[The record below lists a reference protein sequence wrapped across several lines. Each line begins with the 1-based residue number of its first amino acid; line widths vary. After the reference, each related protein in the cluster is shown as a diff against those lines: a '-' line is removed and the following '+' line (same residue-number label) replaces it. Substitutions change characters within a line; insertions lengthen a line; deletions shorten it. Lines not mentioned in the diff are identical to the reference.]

1 MSGLVRSLLLLFL
14 LLAASPLK
22 AADQVAP
29 DWILRGALQALS
41 DETAGTAAAALPI
54 LKVLAPTLPPGP
66 EADRIAR
73 QVLKMLRDPALV
85 ADAAEALA
93 HFPEGEWR
101 ASAIEA
107 MLGRMRETQNHTE
120 RLRFLTVLGTVD
132 LPASTLSVVSETILP
147 FLAAD
152 QAPDLRAKA
161 AVVLARLVD
170 SSPHVDLWAQLLAVI
185 KEPMLWMRGADA
197 MQAVAFNLSRHHA
210 LEVVIALV
218 HLQSTEG
225 GLPLRPANLSDALEN
240 AVLQAPKA
248 ALVEELLRIMRDG
261 TSGEKLAVLRSMS
274 RVVIPESKHDEFYR
288 LTAPLLRSDYREMP
302 EAAAALLADM
312 PHKKRDEAL
321 ESLLGRVGYTEAPFR
336 ADIMRLFRKIAVG
349 GAHSDG
355 YLPERFVD
363 DLLSYA
369 RDTQSDLREEAL
381 KTLAVDNSGS
391 ERSRIFHDLLNAWG
405 DRNLEMSEVYLNALS
420 INYDGNYCPDF
431 VWSRHD
437 IREIFKNEISIE
449 ILIDILNKISQDECQ
464 HKIYKELLEIFRIY
478 KYKEAAIILLRWAKV
493 EFLRDNIIEII
504 EISNGIFSIRDNYNL
519 IVFFSRKF
527 SEIYHLR
534 GLNYS
539 EWAKIYDPI
548 MADFHTALGYAL
560 MRDETGSLIRSLL
573 ATNLSR
579 LNQNA
584 RRDIIFALAKS
595 DSIRH
600 TDIISP
606 FLIESI
612 RLSEEKELLIGISVL
627 AKFARP
633 KDLTEVLNLLDSVT
647 EKESNFFRLSVFEIY
662 RKILDI
668 DNANL
673 IVRRTRDILN
683 STNRLHRSRVYK
695 DGTDADETQR
705 SIEEENILHGN
716 AWLFLSE
723 VPSGE
728 WSQQIVKDLMDDG
741 LGSVDESGLEP
752 EIALKVL
759 LVHGPGHAV
768 SSLAA
773 LRASHATA
781 PWNIASIRMAAHL
794 AAGGDP
800 EAEVLLAWLGR
811 VEPDRLP
818 LASVRRDP
826 AQAHSV
832 LSIFLKH
839 WDDVSASRSLREEAE
854 ARVMDVVYAACGVRA
869 ALSDL
874 GLWGRISF
882 TLEAL
887 VGRAIPRPRCWTPDQ
902 LETLRKLYAAF
913 HVGSAHRVA
922 LAQHIQEQS
931 PSDGLE
937 SALPWLIP
945 GWILFWVTFLFVFP
959 WSRTVQ
965 AIFFW
970 NPRVR
975 GMVSLGAVPLM
986 LHLPPL
992 RRHLLRPFREKL
1004 LEEAR
1009 LEALPD
1015 LGFFGDVRVRHGDGP
1030 ARTITDVLP
1039 GLSGAVVLRGDAG
1052 LGKTSI
1058 LRQLASQQRRPVV
1071 FLQARDCADGV
1082 EAAVLDHIG
1091 RIQEEGFVRG
1101 AIHTGGLLVL
1111 IDGLN
1116 EVSVE
1121 IRMKISDLL
1130 KRRIRGDIVVA
1141 TQPIEWEPPAG
1152 VRVYD
1157 LLPLDRE
1164 ATRRFLVSRP
1174 VAADPTHL
1182 VHGPAFETAVD
1193 CFITGAL
1200 DQAPGE
1206 GEREAAKI
1214 ILSNPFDLTLAA
1226 DLLARGHMPAATG
1239 LIDAAFRLADEGG
1252 PGEPGY
1258 RAKAGV
1264 PFPLVAFGRH
1274 AVQMRL
1280 EDRNWF
1286 QPGEFEAEQPCLI
1299 HQRMLVQRS
1308 VMAWRGREGEAPER
1322 VIFRHDRIWD
1332 FFMAAAFEADADLVE
1347 AHLGDPRFRGVYLR
1361 IAETWPPEK
1370 AMVVRDALV
1379 QVAAERNEHAVSDAV
1394 VMRLKARLGA
1404 VKPA

>member
-1 MSGLVRSLLLLFL
+1 
-14 LLAASPLK
+14 
-22 AADQVAP
+22 
-29 DWILRGALQALS
+29 
-41 DETAGTAAAALPI
+41 
-54 LKVLAPTLPPGP
+54 
-66 EADRIAR
+66 
-73 QVLKMLRDPALV
+73 
-85 ADAAEALA
+85 
-93 HFPEGEWR
+93 
-101 ASAIEA
+101 
-107 MLGRMRETQNHTE
+107 
-120 RLRFLTVLGTVD
+120 
-132 LPASTLSVVSETILP
+132 
-147 FLAAD
+147 
-152 QAPDLRAKA
+152 
-161 AVVLARLVD
+161 
-170 SSPHVDLWAQLLAVI
+170 
-185 KEPMLWMRGADA
+185 
-197 MQAVAFNLSRHHA
+197 
-210 LEVVIALV
+210 
-218 HLQSTEG
+218 
-225 GLPLRPANLSDALEN
+225 
-240 AVLQAPKA
+240 
-248 ALVEELLRIMRDG
+248 
-261 TSGEKLAVLRSMS
+261 
-274 RVVIPESKHDEFYR
+274 
-288 LTAPLLRSDYREMP
+288 
-302 EAAAALLADM
+302 
-312 PHKKRDEAL
+312 
-321 ESLLGRVGYTEAPFR
+321 
-336 ADIMRLFRKIAVG
+336 
-349 GAHSDG
+349 
-355 YLPERFVD
+355 
-363 DLLSYA
+363 
-369 RDTQSDLREEAL
+369 
-381 KTLAVDNSGS
+381 
-391 ERSRIFHDLLNAWG
+391 
-405 DRNLEMSEVYLNALS
+405 
-420 INYDGNYCPDF
+420 
-431 VWSRHD
+431 
-437 IREIFKNEISIE
+437 
-449 ILIDILNKISQDECQ
+449 
-464 HKIYKELLEIFRIY
+464 
-478 KYKEAAIILLRWAKV
+478 
-493 EFLRDNIIEII
+493 
-504 EISNGIFSIRDNYNL
+504 
-519 IVFFSRKF
+519 
-527 SEIYHLR
+527 
-534 GLNYS
+534 
-539 EWAKIYDPI
+539 
-548 MADFHTALGYAL
+548 
-560 MRDETGSLIRSLL
+560 
-573 ATNLSR
+573 
-579 LNQNA
+579 
-584 RRDIIFALAKS
+584 
-595 DSIRH
+595 
-600 TDIISP
+600 
-606 FLIESI
+606 
-612 RLSEEKELLIGISVL
+612 
-627 AKFARP
+627 
-633 KDLTEVLNLLDSVT
+633 
-647 EKESNFFRLSVFEIY
+647 
-662 RKILDI
+662 
-668 DNANL
+668 
-673 IVRRTRDILN
+673 
-683 STNRLHRSRVYK
+683 
-695 DGTDADETQR
+695 
-705 SIEEENILHGN
+705 
-716 AWLFLSE
+716 
-723 VPSGE
+723 
-728 WSQQIVKDLMDDG
+728 
-741 LGSVDESGLEP
+741 
-752 EIALKVL
+752 
-759 LVHGPGHAV
+759 
-768 SSLAA
+768 
-773 LRASHATA
+773 
-781 PWNIASIRMAAHL
+781 
-794 AAGGDP
+794 
-800 EAEVLLAWLGR
+800 
-811 VEPDRLP
+811 
-818 LASVRRDP
+818 
-826 AQAHSV
+826 
-832 LSIFLKH
+832 
-839 WDDVSASRSLREEAE
+839 
-854 ARVMDVVYAACGVRA
+854 MDVVYAACGVRA